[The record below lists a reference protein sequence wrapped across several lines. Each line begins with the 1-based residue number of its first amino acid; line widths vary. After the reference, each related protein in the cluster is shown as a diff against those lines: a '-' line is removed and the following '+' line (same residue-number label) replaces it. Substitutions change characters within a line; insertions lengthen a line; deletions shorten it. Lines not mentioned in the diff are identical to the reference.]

1 MTSNYHLS
9 DDSVLTEL
17 FRDVSSLGQRDKQAI
32 LQMLLNFS
40 TALSFT
46 QRMGHSIR
54 ALETGSGFST
64 RVFEFLLRGFP
75 ASTLVSI
82 DLGGEG
88 ALVTNSRSVIWSG
101 ESQDVQLKLIHAPS
115 IDLKSLEHTWGLT
128 GDFNWDSSAL
138 EASDFEPFIDYRHDD
153 RRVTDFES
161 YVGQQVSPEAVLGMV
176 RDLGKDKANYLLS
189 RRYQGDEFEA
199 LGQTKAPACLDGL
212 MVDLQPDLIYLDSG
226 EFSTLAEFVVID
238 ELAKVGTI
246 LVVQDILFPKSIK
259 GFIIGAI
266 VQNSPRWQMLWSDRS
281 TAQGIFVARR
291 IG

>member
-1 MTSNYHLS
+1 MTSNYHLNE
-9 DDSVLTEL
+9 DSVLTEL
-17 FRDVSSLGQRDKQAI
+17 FKDVSSLGQRDKHAI

-46 QRMGHSIR
+46 EKAGHPVR
-54 ALETGSGFST
+54 AVETGSGFST
-64 RVFEFLLRGFP
+64 KVFEFLLRGFP

-88 ALVTNSRSVIWSG
+88 ALVTNSRSVTWSG
-101 ESQDVQLKLIHAPS
+101 ESQEVELRLIHAPS
-115 IDLKSLEHTWGLT
+115 IDLDSLERAWGLT
-128 GDFNWDSSAL
+128 GELNWDHSVL
-138 EASDFEPFIDYRHDD
+138 EASDLEPFIDYRHDD
-153 RRVTDFES
+153 RRVTEFES
-161 YVGQQVSPEAVLGMV
+161 SEGEQVSPKAVLRMV
-176 RDLGKDKANYLLS
+176 RDIGRDKANYLLS

-199 LGQTKAPACLDGL
+199 LGQTKVPACLDGI
-212 MVDLQPDLIYLDSG
+212 MADLQPDLIYLDSG
-226 EFSTLAEFVVID
+226 EFSTLAEFLVID
-238 ELAKVGTI
+238 ELAKAGAI